1 MEAVG
6 LSPPFWRG
14 KRVLLTGHT
23 GFKGSWLAL
32 WLKSLGAD
40 VTGFALEPP
49 TEPNLY
55 TLARVADGLN
65 DRRGDLRDLGA
76 LLEVMA
82 DVEPEIV
89 LHLAAQPLVREGY
102 RDPLGTYSS
111 NVMGTLNLLEAIR
124 QVGCVRACVLVTT
137 DKVYANKEWLW
148 PYRENEPLG
157 GHDPYSSSKACCE
170 LLAQSYAAS
179 FFAAGRYEEHGL
191 ALATARAGNVLG
203 GGDFAA
209 ERLIP
214 DVFKA
219 WSAGEPVT
227 LRYPQAIRPWQ
238 HALEPL
244 AGYLQL
250 AAALYEKGPEF
261 AGAWNFGPSES
272 DMCSVGEV
280 VNQLAQRWPQAP
292 GLRIEPSD
300 LHEAGLLRLDSSRAH
315 QLLAWQPRWSLQQCL
330 EHTVDWHLAWKNGA
344 DMSDVTL
351 AQLNLYRGLSE
362 QDPSSSALD
371 PRLVGVSL

>member
-6 LSPPFWRG
+6 LSADFWRG
-14 KRVLLTGHT
+14 KRVLVTGHT
-23 GFKGSWLAL
+23 GFKGSWLTL
-32 WLKSLGAD
+32 WLQSLGAE
-40 VTGFALEPP
+40 VSGFALDPA

-55 TLARVADGLN
+55 DLARVHEGIN
-65 DRRGDLRDLGA
+65 DVRGDLRDLGA
-76 LLEVMA
+76 LLEIIA
-82 DVEPEIV
+82 ETEPEIV

-148 PYRENEPLG
+148 PYREDEALG

-179 FFAAGRYEEHGL
+179 FFPADKYDEHGL

-203 GGDFAA
+203 GGDFAP

-214 DVFKA
+214 DVLKA
-219 WSAGEPVT
+219 WSADEPVT
-227 LRYPQAIRPWQ
+227 LRYPQAVRPWQ

-250 AAALYEKGPEF
+250 AAGLYEQGPEY
-261 AGAWNFGPSES
+261 AGAWNFGPGEA
-272 DMCSVGEV
+272 DMRSVGEV
-280 VNQLAQRWPQAP
+280 VELLAHRWPQAR
-292 GLRIEPSD
+292 GLGVEKSE
-300 LHEAGLLRLDSSRAH
+300 LHEAGLLRLDSSRAR
-315 QLLAWQPRWSLQQCL
+315 QVLGWQPRWSLQQCL
-330 EHTVDWHLAWKNGA
+330 TQTLDWHLAWQNGD
-344 DMSDVTL
+344 DMRAVTL
-351 AQLNLYRGLSE
+351 GQLSLYRGGL
-362 QDPSSSALD
+362 
-371 PRLVGVSL
+371 

>member
-1 MEAVG
+1 METMD
-6 LSPPFWRG
+6 LSSQFWRG

-23 GFKGSWLAL
+23 GFKGSWLTL
-32 WLKSLGAD
+32 WLRSMGAE
-40 VTGFALEPP
+40 VTGFALDPG
-49 TEPNLY
+49 TEPSLFE
-55 TLARVADGLN
+55 LAGVAEGIN
-65 DRRGDLRDLGA
+65 DQRGDLRDLGA
-76 LLEVMA
+76 LLELIA
-82 DVEPEIV
+82 DSRPEIV

-124 QVGCVRACVLVTT
+124 QVGGVRACVLVTT
-137 DKVYANKEWLW
+137 DKVYANQEWQW

-179 FFAAGRYEEHGL
+179 FFSTERYAEHGM

-214 DVFKA
+214 DVLKA
-219 WSAGEPVT
+219 WSGGEPVT
-227 LRYPQAIRPWQ
+227 LRNPQAVRPWQ

-244 AGYLQL
+244 AGYLLL
-250 AAALYEKGPEF
+250 AAGLYQQGPTF
-261 AGAWNFGPSES
+261 VGAWNFGPGEA

-280 VNQLAQRWPQAP
+280 VELLARRWVQSP
-292 GLRIEPSD
+292 GLRIEPSE
-300 LHEAGLLRLDSSRAH
+300 LHEAGLLRLDSSRAR
-315 QLLAWQPRWSLQQCL
+315 QSLGWKPRWSLQQCL
-330 EHTVDWHLAWKNGA
+330 ERTLDWHMAWKAGEN
-344 DMSDVTL
+344 MREVTL
-351 AQLNLYRGLSE
+351 NQLNLYRG
-362 QDPSSSALD
+362 QQ
-371 PRLVGVSL
+371 

>member
-1 MEAVG
+1 MEAMG
-6 LSPPFWRG
+6 LSPEFWRG
-14 KRVLLTGHT
+14 KRVLVTGHT
-23 GFKGSWLAL
+23 GFKGSWLTL
-32 WLKSLGAD
+32 WLQSLGAH
-40 VTGFALEPP
+40 VSGFSLDPS
-49 TEPNLY
+49 TEPSLFE
-55 TLARVADGLN
+55 LARVSEGIN
-65 DRRGDLRDLGA
+65 DQRGDLRDLGA
-76 LLEVMA
+76 LLEIIA
-82 DVEPEIV
+82 DTEPEIV

-148 PYRENEPLG
+148 PYREDEALG

-179 FFAAGRYEEHGL
+179 FFPADKYAEHGL

-203 GGDFAA
+203 GGDFAP

-214 DVFKA
+214 DVLKA
-219 WSAGEPVT
+219 WSADEPVT
-227 LRYPQAIRPWQ
+227 LRYPQAVRPWQ

-250 AAALYEKGPEF
+250 AAGLYEQGPEY
-261 AGAWNFGPSES
+261 AGAWNFGPGEA

-280 VNQLAQRWPQAP
+280 VELLANRWPQAR
-292 GLRIEPSD
+292 GLRIEKID
-300 LHEAGLLRLDSSRAH
+300 LHEAGLLRLDSSRAR
-315 QLLAWQPRWSLQQCL
+315 QVLGWQPRWTLQQCL
-330 EHTVDWHLAWKNGA
+330 TQTLDWHLAWQNGD
-344 DMSDVTL
+344 DMRTVTL
-351 AQLNLYRGLSE
+351 GQLNLYRG
-362 QDPSSSALD
+362 AL
-371 PRLVGVSL
+371 